1 MALRDDE
8 RRDLPF
14 LLINPPLT
22 DPTCPYHSISY
33 LLAATE
39 AGGFHG
45 GCALDANVEALN
57 QLIEVEQVAGL
68 IARARQC
75 LAEIERKPSLT
86 RMDEARY
93 LCALK
98 SIALTPEMPRDAV
111 AAFRDPAAFYDYPR
125 YRRAV
130 SVINNWMDLLSL
142 DGFVDQFDGL
152 GFKYSHIVNFC
163 SVADM
168 SNPTFISTLSAP
180 FEPYF
185 ATQFRARLH
194 ERPWRLI
201 GLSVNYVSQLPVAIH
216 LTRLIREELPDVRLC
231 LGGTEISDIVKQLE
245 RTRDVWNLF
254 PAADYLV
261 VGEGEASLVTL
272 LEHVDESPRSVR
284 GPGIMTQSVLATGR
298 PQVAYEDLAT
308 SGAPNYE
315 VWDWPSYWT
324 PEPVVLYSP
333 TRGCYWNRCTFCDYG
348 LNTDSPT
355 SPSRERPIDSAVIDL
370 QRIRAIGSTIYF
382 AVDAM
387 SPKYLRKLAAAMAPL
402 KLSWSAELRL
412 EKTFVKGLSQELAA
426 SGCVAISFGYESGA
440 PRVLDLIDKGTDVE
454 MIGKILGSL
463 REANIGAQMMGFIG
477 FPSETPAEAMQ
488 TYDFLIK
495 HQDTWA
501 LAGIGDFV
509 LTTQSIIA
517 KEPSR
522 FGIDKVV
529 SLRGDDIVRSL
540 QWVESSDGKLHRTGD
555 TRTDT
560 LDEAARVIRRGRN
573 GRPFVGGID
582 SSHSLLYFKKYGA
595 KLWPNSDVE
604 PPSAPDPSSRNRHY
618 RTPFASL
625 DKFCSGVDIGTYV
638 AKQRGQGWAPSA
650 ADVLAYLSAE
660 TTPARHGSDIE
671 ILPNGSYLVLTPDI
685 LAVEANPSAAYLAA
699 KQMLL
704 RFQGV

>member
-1 MALRDDE
+1 MALRDHE

-33 LLAATE
+33 LLGATE
-39 AGGFHG
+39 SSGFHG

-57 QLIEVEQVAGL
+57 QLVEVEQVAGL
-68 IARARQC
+68 IARARKC
-75 LAEIERKPSLT
+75 LEEIEHKPSLT
-86 RMDEARY
+86 RMDEVRY

-98 SIALTPEMPRDAV
+98 SLALSPEMPRDAV
-111 AAFRDPAAFYDYPR
+111 NTFCDPVAFYDYPR

-130 SVINNWMDLLSL
+130 SVIKNWIDLLSL

-163 SVADM
+163 SVADL
-168 SNPTFISTLSAP
+168 SNPTLTGTLSAP
-180 FEPYF
+180 FDPYF
-185 ATQFRARLH
+185 GTRFRARLH

-216 LTRLIREELPDVRLC
+216 MTRLIREELPDVRLC
-231 LGGTEISDIVKQLE
+231 LGGTELSDIVKQLE
-245 RTRDVWNLF
+245 HTRDVWNLF

-261 VGEGEASLVTL
+261 VGEGEAALVNL
-272 LEHVDESPRSVR
+272 LEHVDEAPRSVR
-284 GPGIMTQSVLATGR
+284 GPGIMTRSALVAGR

-308 SGAPNYE
+308 SGSPNYE
-315 VWDWPSYWT
+315 IWDWPSYWV
-324 PEPVVLYSP
+324 PEPVILYSP

-348 LNTDSPT
+348 LNSDSPT
-355 SPSRERPIDSAVIDL
+355 SPSRERPIPSAVSDL
-370 QRIRAIGSTIYF
+370 QRIQAIGTSIYF

-387 SPKYLRKLAAAMAPL
+387 SPKYLRKLAAAIAPL

-426 SGCVAISFGYESGA
+426 SGCVAISFGYESGS
-440 PRVLDLIDKGTDVE
+440 PRVLDLIDKGTDTA
-454 MIGKILGSL
+454 MIGQILAAL
-463 REANIGAQMMGFIG
+463 REANIGAQMMGFVG
-477 FPSETPAEAMQ
+477 FPSETPEEAME

-509 LTTQSIIA
+509 LTTQSIVA

-529 SLRGDDIVRSL
+529 ALRGDDIVRSL
-540 QWVESSDGKLHRTGD
+540 LWVEPGGKTNRTGD
-555 TRTDT
+555 ARTDA
-560 LDEAARVIRRGRN
+560 LDDAARVIRRGRDS
-573 GRPFVGGID
+573 RPFVGGID

-604 PPSAPDPSSRNRHY
+604 PPTAPDPSSRNRRH
-618 RTPFASL
+618 RTPFTSL
-625 DKFCSGVDIGTYV
+625 EKFCTWPDIGKYV
-638 AKQRGQGWAPSA
+638 AAQREKGLSSSA
-650 ADVLAYLSAE
+650 TDVLAFLSGE
-660 TTPARHGSDIE
+660 TAPARQGSEIE
-671 ILPNGSYLVLTPDI
+671 ILPNGTYLVLTPDI